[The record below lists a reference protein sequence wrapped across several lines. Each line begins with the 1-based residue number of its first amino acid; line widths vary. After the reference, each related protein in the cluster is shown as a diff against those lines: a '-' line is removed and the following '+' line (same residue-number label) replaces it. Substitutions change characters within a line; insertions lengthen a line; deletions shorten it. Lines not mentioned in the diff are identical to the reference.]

1 MNIILALLLFSV
13 IVIFHELGHFLLAR
27 LNGVFVTEFSLGMG
41 PRFITLCK
49 SDKGFRIKFFA
60 STKACETAEGWSGH
74 TMYSVKLLP
83 FGGSCI
89 MLGED
94 DVVDADTAFC
104 NKSVYARMS
113 IVFAGPFFN
122 FILAFIL
129 AIIITAVAGFDKPVV
144 TSVEKG
150 LAMEQAGVQA
160 GDEIVKING
169 TKIKIDREIS
179 SYFAF
184 HKIEKGDNL
193 EITLKRGDK
202 TYTVNVSPSL
212 ASNETIVNG
221 FSTGALGETKETPKT
236 YRYGFGYD
244 SPRQKGTALQVLE
257 YSVYEVK
264 YWIVTTVKSVGML
277 ITGQLGKDDI
287 SGPVG
292 IVTTVGGLVDESM
305 DYGISSVVL
314 TLIYFSIL
322 LSANLGV
329 MNLLPIPALDG
340 GRLFFQIIEVIRRK
354 PIDPEK
360 EGVIT
365 MIGFMALMALM
376 VFIMYNDIARLITG

>member
-1 MNIILALLLFSV
+1 M
-13 IVIFHELGHFLLAR
+13 
-27 LNGVFVTEFSLGMG
+27 
-41 PRFITLCK
+41 
-49 SDKGFRIKFFA
+49 
-60 STKACETAEGWSGH
+60 
-74 TMYSVKLLP
+74 
-83 FGGSCI
+83 
-89 MLGED
+89 
-94 DVVDADTAFC
+94 
-104 NKSVYARMS
+104 
-113 IVFAGPFFN
+113 
-122 FILAFIL
+122 
-129 AIIITAVAGFDKPVV
+129 
-144 TSVEKG
+144 
-150 LAMEQAGVQA
+150 
-160 GDEIVKING
+160 
-169 TKIKIDREIS
+169 
-179 SYFAF
+179 
-184 HKIEKGDNL
+184 
-193 EITLKRGDK
+193 
-202 TYTVNVSPSL
+202 
-212 ASNETIVNG
+212 
-221 FSTGALGETKETPKT
+221 
-236 YRYGFGYD
+236 
-244 SPRQKGTALQVLE
+244 QVLE

>member
-13 IVIFHELGHFLLAR
+13 IVLFHELGHFLLAR

-41 PRFITLCK
+41 PRIVTLCK
-49 SDKGFRIKFFA
+49 SDNGLRVKFFA

-74 TMYSVKLLP
+74 TMYSVKILP

-129 AIIITAVAGFDKPVV
+129 AIIITSVAGFDKPIV

-150 LAMEQAGVQA
+150 LAMEKAGVQA
-160 GDEIVKING
+160 GDELVKINN
-169 TKIKIDREIS
+169 TRIKIDREIAT
-179 SYFAF
+179 YFTF
-184 HKIEKGDNL
+184 NKIEEGDMVDF
-193 EITLKRGDK
+193 TFKRGDE
-202 TYTVNVSPSL
+202 TYTVTVSPSL
-212 ASNETIVNG
+212 ASNETIING
-221 FSTGALGETKETPKT
+221 FAAGATKEVKETPKT
-236 YRYGFGYD
+236 YRYGFGYG
-244 SPRQKGTALQVLE
+244 SPRQKGSALQVLE
-257 YSVYEVK
+257 YSVYEMK
-264 YWIVTTVKSVGML
+264 YWIVTTVKSIGML
-277 ITGQLGKDDI
+277 ISGKLGKDDI

-354 PIDPEK
+354 PMDPEK
-360 EGVIT
+360 EGMIT
-365 MIGFMALMALM
+365 MIGFVALMALM
-376 VFIMYNDIARLITG
+376 VFIMYNDISRLITG